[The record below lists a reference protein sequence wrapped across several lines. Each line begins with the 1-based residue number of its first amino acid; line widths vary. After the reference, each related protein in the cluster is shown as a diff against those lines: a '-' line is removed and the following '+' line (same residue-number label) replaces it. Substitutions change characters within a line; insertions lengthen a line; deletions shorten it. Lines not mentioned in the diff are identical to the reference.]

1 MGIQVSFVI
10 RIWVYI
16 RLGVRFRESGSFKVR
31 VRLSFPDRV
40 KIWGRVIVKGNDSVG
55 FVVSL

>member
-16 RLGVRFRESGSFKVR
+16 RLGVRFRESGSFEVR

-40 KIWGRVIVKGNDSVG
+40 RIWDRVILRGSVG